1 MCITFIGF
9 TYYDTTINELLTWS
23 GTGWINPDGT
33 ASSRV
38 IYIKTVSDLNNLGTA
53 GNYLLKIVGNVDLG
67 GTNVTLPTGCVLDFQ
82 GGTITFNNTL
92 VENSRGDI
100 SSVITATIAGTYKAG
115 QVLYDGTLLKM
126 KLWNGTSWVN
136 LDGTPLA

>member
-1 MCITFIGF
+1 M
-9 TYYDTTINELLTWS
+9 
-23 GTGWINPDGT
+23 
-33 ASSRV
+33 
-38 IYIKTVSDLNNLGTA
+38 
-53 GNYLLKIVGNVDLG
+53 G

-82 GGTITFNNTL
+82 GGTIVNGTITFNNTL